1 MDHLNDLPIA
11 LRREARSTA
20 GKPPVRYGF
29 EDNYEDEHSSEESN
43 YVSYESLPLPS
54 EYQAFVTTLQSAH
67 ISKKTGKRQ
76 SKIQDGKRQCLK
88 S

>member
-1 MDHLNDLPIA
+1 M
-11 LRREARSTA
+11 
-20 GKPPVRYGF
+20 RYGF

-67 ISKKTGKRQ
+67 IPKKKIGKRQ